1 MVQNP
6 GMTTNRS
13 RPANFPADKGISR
26 QTFLRGAVGVLA
38 TGAVFGTT
46 RAAADPGAA
55 SGWGGLA
62 SSIGGSVLLP
72 ASGTQ
77 FSTSKQIF
85 NSLYDSSN
93 PAAVVTVSTQADVQ
107 KAVSFAAANKLKI
120 APRGGGHSYVGA
132 SSTTGT
138 MVLDMRGL
146 AGGPN
151 FDAGSGNVT
160 VTPATNIYALHQALA
175 SAGRAI
181 PAGTCP
187 TVGIA
192 GLALGGGIGADSRH
206 AGLSCDALQSATVVL
221 PSGDVVTASANN
233 NPDLFW
239 ALRGGGGGNF
249 GVTTSMTFSTFATG
263 DVDLVRLDFP
273 PASAVQVLA
282 GWQSWLAAADRNTWG
297 MVDLAVGANPNCHVL
312 ATCPAGAG
320 SGVAAAIKSAVG
332 VTPSEVQNKTLSR
345 MDLVMYLAGGSS
357 TPSPRGFVAGSDVIA
372 TVDSAAARA
381 IATGIGQWPASAGK
395 ASVLVDPVSG
405 AVADVAAGDS
415 AFPWRQQS
423 AVLQWYVE
431 PAANQA
437 AAANKW
443 LASAHQAVQQYSV
456 GGYVN
461 YLEANTAAARYFG
474 SNLSRLSTVRQKY
487 DPNRIMFSGLNF

>member
-1 MVQNP
+1 
-6 GMTTNRS
+6 MTTNRS
-13 RPANFPADKGISR
+13 RPLDFPVEKGISR
-26 QTFLRGAVGVLA
+26 QTFLRGAVSVLA

-46 RAAADPGAA
+46 RAAADPGVA

-72 ASGTQ
+72 ANGTQ
-77 FSTSKQIF
+77 FATGKQVF
-85 NSLYDSSN
+85 NSLYDGSN
-93 PAAVVTVSTQADVQ
+93 PAAVVTVSSQDDVR
-107 KAVSFAAANKLKI
+107 KAVAFATANKLKI

-138 MVLDMRGL
+138 MVLDLRSL
-146 AGGPN
+146 PGGAN

-160 VTPATNIYALHQALA
+160 VTPATNIYAVHQALA
-175 SAGRAI
+175 GAGRAI
-181 PAGTCP
+181 PSGTCP
-187 TVGIA
+187 TVGIG
-192 GLALGGGIGADSRH
+192 GLALGGGVGVDSRH
-206 AGLSCDALQSATVVL
+206 GGLTCDALQSATVVVS
-221 PSGDVVTASANN
+221 SGDVVNVSAGN

-282 GWQSWLAAADRNTWG
+282 GWQSWLAGADRNTWG
-297 MVDLAVGANPNCHVL
+297 MVDLSVGADPNCHVL

-320 SGVAAAIKSAVG
+320 SGVADAIKSAVG
-332 VTPSEVQNKTLSR
+332 VAPSAVQNKTLSH
-345 MDLVMYLAGGSS
+345 MDLVMYLAGGTS
-357 TPSPRGFVAGSDVIA
+357 TPAPRGFVAGSDVIS
-372 TVDSAAARA
+372 TVNSAAAHA
-381 IATGIGQWPASAGK
+381 IATGIGQWPAAAGK
-395 ASVLVDPVSG
+395 ASVLVDPLSG
-405 AVADVAAGDS
+405 AVSDVAAADS

-431 PAANQA
+431 PASNQVA
-437 AAANKW
+437 AATKW
-443 LASAHQAVQQYSV
+443 LSSAHQAVQQYSA

-461 YLEANTAAARYFG
+461 YLEANTSAARYFG

-487 DPNRIMFSGLNF
+487 DPNGIMFSGLNF